1 MNLPNRVPDT
11 VAPGEGAPGGPDFRT
26 THWSL
31 VLRAGRGD
39 SPEAAEAL
47 ERLCRTYWYPLYV
60 YVRRQGHG
68 PHDAQDLT
76 QEFFA
81 RLLRLNS
88 LEAVTPHKGRFRTF
102 LLTSL
107 QHFLADARDA
117 ARAVKRG
124 SGQPLLSLDD
134 DTAERRYR
142 LEPATDDSPEVLYDR
157 RWVLALLEQA
167 LARLRQEYAA
177 VGKTRHF
184 EQMKAFLEGPPAE
197 GDYDRV
203 AAALG
208 LNSGAVTVA
217 VHRLRQRYRDLVRAE
232 IAQTVAGP
240 EELADELR
248 HLFGR

>member
-1 MNLPNRVPDT
+1 MNVPNRAART
-11 VAPGEGAPGGPDFRT
+11 VSSGGIASGVADFRT

-31 VLRAGRGD
+31 VLRAGKD
-39 SPEAAEAL
+39 SSSESTDAL
-47 ERLCRTYWYPLYV
+47 EKLCRTYWYPLYV
-60 YVRRQGHG
+60 YIRRQGHG

-88 LEAVTPHKGRFRTF
+88 LEAVTPHKGKFRTF
-102 LLTSL
+102 LLASL
-107 QHFLADARDA
+107 KHFLADARDA

-124 SGQPLLSLDD
+124 SGQPLFSLDD
-134 DTAERRYR
+134 VTAEQRYR
-142 LEPATDDSPEVLYDR
+142 LEPATEDSPEILYDR

-167 LARLRQEYAA
+167 LARLREEYATT
-177 VGKTRHF
+177 GKIQHF
-184 EQMKAFLEGPPAE
+184 EEMKTFLEGPPAD

-208 LNSGAVTVA
+208 VNSGAVAVS

-232 IAQTVAGP
+232 IAQTVASA

-248 HLFGR
+248 HLFGG